1 MGGAMFGGAA
11 EGGARGGGAPAGGAR
26 GGGAL
31 GGGMGTRV
39 GGVLNQGERR
49 EGRGGR
55 GGEMRPTG
63 TGTPRAYAPHRHTH
77 PTGTCTPQ
85 PHVPCSHMHPTAT
98 IPCKPHAQQAPDSMS
113 YMWVLGMA
121 IACAMAMKWGRG
133 IMRWLGRKGARW
145 GSGPNHNEPTLILKA
160 RQVGRVRHSRTRW
173 PPRFRP
179 ARGRYRRYRDR
190 VCKSRGRRGTRV
202 DSDHTAEEDR
212 YSRSR
217 VYPRSHWRPPAW
229 WYLVGML
236 MLVVTAWGG
245 GTEQIARGGQIG
257 QIGQRRQRGSGG
269 RVRQTEAEAAA
280 ESGRRKRPEG
290 QVAESSRQ
298 RNVTYVR
305 GEMK

>member
-1 MGGAMFGGAA
+1 
-11 EGGARGGGAPAGGAR
+11 
-26 GGGAL
+26 
-31 GGGMGTRV
+31 MGTRA

-49 EGRGGR
+49 KGGGGR
-55 GGEMRPTG
+55 GVEMHPTG
-63 TGTPRAYAPHRHTH
+63 TGTLRANAPHRRTH

-85 PHVPCSHMHPTAT
+85 THVPCSHMHPTAT

-160 RQVGRVRHSRTRW
+160 RQVGRVRHSRARW

-236 MLVVTAWGG
+236 MLVAEGDAMGDAGG
-245 GTEQIARGGQIG
+245 GRGARGGEQPQWQWQHQWQGG
-257 QIGQRRQRGSGG
+257 QQADSSGG
-269 RVRQTEAEAAA
+269 RTQVPGTTKGTG
-280 ESGRRKRPEG
+280 GR
-290 QVAESSRQ
+290 
-298 RNVTYVR
+298 Y
-305 GEMK
+305 